1 MLKAEFTANSG
12 RLLIGCAV
20 SGMLFM
26 ASAHAEERGWG
37 GYDDD
42 NDGRVTF
49 EEVMRH
55 VEPSVRKSFDA
66 LDRNHDGAISNE
78 DFDDVHEGM
87 RRMEEWLYRLIKPF
101 LPRDEEPTRQI

>member
-1 MLKAEFTANSG
+1 MRAYLSRSGNFMMLS
-12 RLLIGCAV
+12 LLCV
-20 SGMLFM
+20 TLVW
-26 ASAHAEERGWG
+26 ASPLWAEEKGWG

-42 NDGRVTF
+42 NDGRLTF

-55 VEPSVRKSFDA
+55 VEPSVRKSFNA
-66 LDRNHDGAISNE
+66 LDRNHDGVISNE

-101 LPRDEEPTRQI
+101 LPEEEEKPTQV